1 MRVEDLIEKMSPEI
15 DYIEIISLNK
25 SLGSFTLDDENYDYI
40 KKYLDREIK
49 MVHFRTYDDYDENMD
64 GEMYSLY
71 TNKVLEIEIW
81 DSSQLEKY

>member
-1 MRVEDLIEKMSPEI
+1 MFVRDLIEKLDSDL
-15 DYIEIISLNK
+15 DYVELTSNNE

-81 DSSQLEKY
+81 GSSQLEKY

>member
-1 MRVEDLIEKMSPEI
+1 MFVRDLIEKLDSDL
-15 DYIEIISLNK
+15 DYIELTSNNE
-25 SLGSFTLDDENYDYI
+25 SLGSFTFDDENYDYI

-81 DSSQLEKY
+81 DESQYGKF

>member
-1 MRVEDLIEKMSPEI
+1 MLVRDLIEKLDSDL
-15 DYIEIISLNK
+15 DYIELTSNNE
-25 SLGSFTLDDENYDYI
+25 SLGSFTLDDENFDYI

>member
-1 MRVEDLIEKMSPEI
+1 MLVRDLIEKLDSDL
-15 DYIEIISLNK
+15 DYIELTSNNE

>member
-1 MRVEDLIEKMSPEI
+1 MLVKDLIEKLDSDL
-15 DYIEIISLNK
+15 DYIELTSNNE

-81 DSSQLEKY
+81 DESQYGKF

>member
-1 MRVEDLIEKMSPEI
+1 MFVRDLIETLDSEL
-15 DYIEIISLNK
+15 DYIELTSNNE

-49 MVHFRTYDDYDENMD
+49 TIHFRTYDDYDENMD

>member
-1 MRVEDLIEKMSPEI
+1 MLVRDLIEKLDSDL
-15 DYIEIISLNK
+15 DYIELTSNNE
-25 SLGSFTLDDENYDYI
+25 SLGSFTFDDENYDYI

-49 MVHFRTYDDYDENMD
+49 MVHFRTYDDYDENME

>member
-1 MRVEDLIEKMSPEI
+1 MVVRDLIEKLDSDL
-15 DYIEIISLNK
+15 DYIELTSNNE

>member
-1 MRVEDLIEKMSPEI
+1 MLVRDLIEKLDSDL
-15 DYIEIISLNK
+15 DYIELTSNNE

-40 KKYLDREIK
+40 KKYLGREIK
-49 MVHFRTYDDYDENMD
+49 MIHFRTYDDYDENMD

>member
-1 MRVEDLIEKMSPEI
+1 MLVKDLIEKLDSDL
-15 DYIEIISLNK
+15 DYIELTSNNE

>member
-1 MRVEDLIEKMSPEI
+1 MFVRDLIEKLDSDL
-15 DYIEIISLNK
+15 DYIELTSNNE

-49 MVHFRTYDDYDENMD
+49 MIHFRTYDDYDEDMD

-71 TNKVLEIEIW
+71 TNKVLEIEVW

>member
-1 MRVEDLIEKMSPEI
+1 MTVQDLIEKLDSDL
-15 DYIEIISLNK
+15 DYIELTSNNE

-81 DSSQLEKY
+81 DESQYGKF

>member
-1 MRVEDLIEKMSPEI
+1 MVVKDLIEKLDSDL
-15 DYIEIISLNK
+15 DYIELTSNNE

-71 TNKVLEIEIW
+71 TNKVL
-81 DSSQLEKY
+81 

>member
-1 MRVEDLIEKMSPEI
+1 MFVRDLIEKLDSDL
-15 DYIEIISLNK
+15 DYIELTSNNE

-49 MVHFRTYDDYDENMD
+49 TIHFRTYDDYDENMD

-71 TNKVLEIEIW
+71 TNKVLEIEVW

>member
-1 MRVEDLIEKMSPEI
+1 MVVQDLIEKLDSDL
-15 DYIEIISLNK
+15 DYIELTSNNE

>member
-1 MRVEDLIEKMSPEI
+1 MLVRELIEKLDSDL
-15 DYIEIISLNK
+15 DYIELTSNNE

-49 MVHFRTYDDYDENMD
+49 MIHFRTYDDYDENMD

-71 TNKVLEIEIW
+71 TNKVLEIDIW

>member
-1 MRVEDLIEKMSPEI
+1 MLVRDLIEKLDSDL
-15 DYIEIISLNK
+15 DYIELTSNNE

-71 TNKVLEIEIW
+71 TNKVLEIEVW

>member
-1 MRVEDLIEKMSPEI
+1 MIVQDLIEKLDSDLDYVEI
-15 DYIEIISLNK
+15 TSNNE

>member
-1 MRVEDLIEKMSPEI
+1 MVVKDLIEKLDSDL
-15 DYIEIISLNK
+15 DYIELTSNNE

>member
-1 MRVEDLIEKMSPEI
+1 MFVRDLIEKLDSDL
-15 DYIEIISLNK
+15 DYIELTSNNE
-25 SLGSFTLDDENYDYI
+25 SLGSFTLDDENCDYI

>member
-1 MRVEDLIEKMSPEI
+1 MFVRDLIEKLDSDL
-15 DYIEIISLNK
+15 DYIELTSNND

-49 MVHFRTYDDYDENMD
+49 TIHFRTYDDYDENMD

>member
-1 MRVEDLIEKMSPEI
+1 MFVRDLIEKLDSDL
-15 DYIEIISLNK
+15 DYIELTSNNE

>member
-1 MRVEDLIEKMSPEI
+1 MFVRDLIEKLDSDL
-15 DYIEIISLNK
+15 DYIELTSNNESLD
-25 SLGSFTLDDENYDYI
+25 SFTFDDENYDYI

-64 GEMYSLY
+64 GEMYSLH
-71 TNKVLEIEIW
+71 TNTVLEIEIW

>member
-1 MRVEDLIEKMSPEI
+1 MKVIDLIEKLDSDL
-15 DYIEIISLNK
+15 DYIELTSNNE

-71 TNKVLEIEIW
+71 TNKVLEIELW

>member
-1 MRVEDLIEKMSPEI
+1 MLVKDLIEKLDSDL
-15 DYIEIISLNK
+15 DYIELTSNNE

-49 MVHFRTYDDYDENMD
+49 TIHFRIYDDYDENMD

>member
-1 MRVEDLIEKMSPEI
+1 MRVRDLLGKLDSDL
-15 DYIEIISLNK
+15 DYIELTTNNE
-25 SLGSFTLDDENYDYI
+25 SLGSFTFDDENYDYI

-81 DSSQLEKY
+81 DESQYGKF

>member
-1 MRVEDLIEKMSPEI
+1 MKVIDLLDKKSPEI

-40 KKYLDREIK
+40 KPYLGREVK
-49 MVHFRTYDDYDENMD
+49 MFSFRTYDDYDENMD

-81 DSSQLEKY
+81 DESQYGKF

>member
-1 MRVEDLIEKMSPEI
+1 MLVRDLIEKLDSDL
-15 DYIEIISLNK
+15 DYLELTSNNE
-25 SLGSFTLDDENYDYI
+25 SLGSFTLDEENYDYF
-40 KKYLDREIK
+40 KEYLDREVKSI
-49 MVHFRTYDDYDENMD
+49 HFRTYDDYDENMN

>member
-1 MRVEDLIEKMSPEI
+1 MFVRDLIEKLDSDL
-15 DYIEIISLNK
+15 DYIELTSNNE
-25 SLGSFTLDDENYDYI
+25 SLGSFTFDDENYDYI

-49 MVHFRTYDDYDENMD
+49 TIHFRTYDDYDENMD

-81 DSSQLEKY
+81 DSGQLEKY

>member
-1 MRVEDLIEKMSPEI
+1 MFVRDLIEKLDSDL
-15 DYIEIISLNK
+15 DYIELTSNNE
-25 SLGSFTLDDENYDYI
+25 SLGSFTFDDENYDYI

-49 MVHFRTYDDYDENMD
+49 TVHFRTYDDYDENMD

>member
-1 MRVEDLIEKMSPEI
+1 MLVRDLIEKLDSDL
-15 DYIEIISLNK
+15 DYIELTSNNE
-25 SLGSFTLDDENYDYI
+25 SLGSFVLDDENYDYI
-40 KKYLDREIK
+40 KEYLDREIK
-49 MVHFRTYDDYDENMD
+49 TIHFRTYDDYDESMD

>member
-1 MRVEDLIEKMSPEI
+1 MLVRDLIEKLDSDL
-15 DYIEIISLNK
+15 DYIELTSNNE

-81 DSSQLEKY
+81 DESQYGKF